1 MPEVTFTTGGALKK
15 SALRQA
21 NERLVLNV
29 VRQYPSVSRADIVR
43 ITGLSPSSVTFIV
56 QRLERQ
62 EMLCEAASEP
72 RSTVGRQPTAL
83 RLRPQARLSVGVD
96 VTLSGARIA
105 VADMNDVIVTRKSV
119 SWHDNY
125 ALFFEKVNSTLRSV
139 LEGMA
144 AGQALGVGV
153 ALPGFIDEENGRV
166 LAAENFNWFGV
177 DAGALLRRDLP
188 VPFHFENTARLSAL
202 AEMWSSERGPNA
214 LRHFVSITARG
225 GLGTGVINDGQLLRG
240 ASSAGA
246 EFGHISLYPDG
257 RRCICGN
264 TGCWEQYASD
274 LALVRAYREEIGF
287 VNGADA
293 DAEVIVGRA
302 RAGDAVALHALTQTA
317 RYVGLGFVNL
327 VMALNPQAIVLS
339 DYLAESWDLIEDT
352 VWTVLRGRVAPYY
365 LGGLRIFPSRHGAE
379 SSLRGAIALVFSR
392 FFGGF
397 GDENSVQSTNSVHMR
412 G

>member
-62 EMLCEAASEP
+62 KMVCEEASEP
-72 RSTVGRQPTAL
+72 RAQVGRQPTAL
-83 RLRPQARLSVGVD
+83 HLRPQARLAIGVE

-105 VADMNDVIVTRKSV
+105 VADMNDAIVSRKAV
-119 SWHDNY
+119 PWHDNY
-125 ALFFEKVNSTLRSV
+125 SLFFERVNSALRSL
-139 LEGMA
+139 LEAMSP
-144 AGQALGVGV
+144 GQALGVGV
-153 ALPGFIDEENGRV
+153 ALPGFIDEDNGRV
-166 LAAENFNWFGV
+166 LAAENFNWLGV

-225 GLGTGVINDGQLLRG
+225 GLGTGVIIDGQLLRG
-240 ASSAGA
+240 SSSAGA
-246 EFGHISLYPDG
+246 EFGHISIYPEG

-274 LALVRAYREEIGF
+274 LALARAYREESGL
-287 VNGADA
+287 NGVAA
-293 DAEVIVGRA
+293 DAEAIVVRA
-302 RAGDAVALHALTQTA
+302 RAGDAAAMRALTETA
-317 RYVGLGFVNL
+317 RHVGLGFVNL
-327 VMALNPQAIVLS
+327 IMALNPQAIVLG

-365 LGGLRIFPSRHGAE
+365 LSGLRIFPSRHGAE
-379 SSLRGAIALVFSR
+379 SSLRGAVALVFSR
-392 FFGGF
+392 FFSGF
-397 GDENSVQSTNSVHMR
+397 GNENGVQSANSVHMR

>member
-15 SALRQA
+15 SSLRQA

-29 VRQYPSVSRADIVR
+29 IRQYPLVSRADIVR

-62 EMLCEAASEP
+62 EMLCEAETEP
-72 RSTVGRQPTAL
+72 RLTVGRQPIAL
-83 RLRPQARLSVGVD
+83 RLRPKARLAVGVD

-105 VADMNDVIVTRKSV
+105 VADMNDAIVMRKSV
-119 SWHDNY
+119 PWHANY
-125 ALFFEKVNSTLRSV
+125 ALFFERVNSALRSI
-139 LEGMA
+139 LEAMA

-153 ALPGFIDEENGRV
+153 ALPGFIDEESGRV
-166 LAAENFNWFGV
+166 LAAENFNWLGV

-188 VPFHFENTARLSAL
+188 VPFYFENTARLSAM

-214 LRHFVSITARG
+214 LRHFVSITAHG

-274 LALVRAYREEIGF
+274 LALARAYRDARGH
-287 VNGADA
+287 NGTEA
-293 DAEVIVGRA
+293 DAESIVKMA
-302 RAGDAVALHALTQTA
+302 RAGDAVALRVLNETA
-317 RYVGLGFVNL
+317 RHVGLGFVNL

-352 VWTVLRGRVAPYY
+352 VWSVLRGRVAPYY
-365 LGGLRIFPSRHGAE
+365 LSGLRIFPSCHGAE
-379 SSLRGAIALVFSR
+379 SSLRGAVALVFSR

-397 GDENSVQSTNSVHMR
+397 GDENDAQSANSVRMR

>member
-1 MPEVTFTTGGALKK
+1 MSEVTFTTGGALKK

-29 VRQYPSVSRADIVR
+29 IRQNPSVSRADIVR

-62 EMLCEAASEP
+62 KMLCEEASQA
-72 RSTVGRQPTAL
+72 RSKVVGRQPTAL
-83 RLRPQARLSVGVD
+83 RLRPNARLAVGVD

-105 VADMNDVIVTRKSV
+105 VADMSDTTVARKSV
-119 SWHDNY
+119 PWHDNY
-125 ALFFEKVNSTLRSV
+125 TVFFEKVNSALRSL
-139 LEGMA
+139 LEPMPP
-144 AGQALGVGV
+144 GQALGVGV
-153 ALPGFIDEENGRV
+153 ALPGFIDEDTGRV

-177 DAGALLRRDLP
+177 DAGALLRRDIS

-225 GLGTGVINDGQLLRG
+225 GLGTGVIIDGQLLRG
-240 ASSAGA
+240 ATSAGA
-246 EFGHISLYPDG
+246 EFGHISLYPEG
-257 RRCICGN
+257 RRCSCGN
-264 TGCWEQYASD
+264 TGCWEQYVSD
-274 LALVRAYREEIGF
+274 LALARQYREESGLS
-287 VNGADA
+287 GAEA
-293 DAEVIVGRA
+293 DAEAIVSLA
-302 RAGDAVALHALTQTA
+302 RAGDAAASRALAETA
-317 RYVGLGFVNL
+317 RHVGLGFVNL
-327 VMALNPQAIVLS
+327 VMALNPQAIVLG

-352 VWTVLRGRVAPYY
+352 VWTVLRARVASYY
-365 LGGLRIFPSRHGAE
+365 LSGLRIFPSCHGAE
-379 SSLRGAIALVFSR
+379 SSLKGAVALVFSR

-397 GDENSVQSTNSVHMR
+397 GDENGTHSANSVHMR

>member
-1 MPEVTFTTGGALKK
+1 MPEVTFTTGSALKK

-62 EMLCEAASEP
+62 KMLCEMASEP

-83 RLRPQARLSVGVD
+83 RLNPQARLAVGVD

-105 VADMNDVIVTRKSV
+105 VVDMNDTIATRKSV
-119 SWHDNY
+119 PWHDNY
-125 ALFFEKVNSTLRSV
+125 ALFFEKVNSTLRSL
-139 LEGMA
+139 LESMPP
-144 AGQALGVGV
+144 GQALGVGV
-153 ALPGFIDEENGRV
+153 ALPGFIDEESGRV
-166 LAAENFNWFGV
+166 LAAENFKWFGV
-177 DAGALLRRDLP
+177 DAGALLRRDLQ
-188 VPFHFENTARLSAL
+188 VPFYFENTARLSAL

-214 LRHFVSITARG
+214 LRHFVSITAHG

-264 TGCWEQYASD
+264 TGCWERYASD
-274 LALVRAYREEIGF
+274 LALARAYHDESGH
-287 VNGADA
+287 NGAEI
-293 DAEVIVGRA
+293 DAEAIVKMA
-302 RAGDAVALHALTQTA
+302 RAGDAVALRVLMETA
-317 RYVGLGFVNL
+317 RHIGLGFVNL
-327 VMALNPQAIVLS
+327 VMALNPQAIVLG
-339 DYLAESWDLIEDT
+339 DYLAESWDLVEDT
-352 VWTVLRGRVAPYY
+352 VWSVLRGRVAPHY
-365 LGGLRIFPSRHGAE
+365 LIGLRIFPSRHGAE
-379 SSLRGAIALVFSR
+379 SSLRGAVALVFSR
-392 FFGGF
+392 FLGGF
-397 GDENSVQSTNSVHMR
+397 GDENDAQSANSVRMR